1 MAIRLMALFHILGRT
16 LATELRNGIG
26 WDIEFVS
33 SRPVWVI
40 FGENVKAMPFNG
52 VVILLPLIVITF
64 GSVIEE
70 EYEGA
75 EETYED

>member
-1 MAIRLMALFHILGRT
+1 MTLCHVLGRT
-16 LATELRNGIG
+16 LTAELRNGIG
-26 WDIEFVS
+26 YDIEFVS
-33 SRPVWVI
+33 SKPVWVT
-40 FGENVKAMPFNG
+40 FGENIKAMPFNG
-52 VVILLPLIVITF
+52 VVILLPFIVITF

>member
-1 MAIRLMALFHILGRT
+1 MTLCHVLGRT
-16 LATELRNGIG
+16 LTAELRNGIG
-26 WDIEFVS
+26 YDIEFVS
-33 SRPVWVI
+33 SKLVWVTL
-40 FGENVKAMPFNG
+40 GENIKAMPFNG
-52 VVILLPLIVITF
+52 VVILLPFIVITF